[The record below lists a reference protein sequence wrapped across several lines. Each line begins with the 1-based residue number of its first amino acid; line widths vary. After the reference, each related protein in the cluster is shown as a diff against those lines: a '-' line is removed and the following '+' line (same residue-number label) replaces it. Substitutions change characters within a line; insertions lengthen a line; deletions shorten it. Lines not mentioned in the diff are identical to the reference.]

1 MEVSYELP
9 EKPLNCQSSVVTIGI
24 FDGVHLGHQK
34 IISEVV
40 ESASKGNAESVVM
53 TFDPHPEEVISSKSP
68 PFLLPLGERIRLIE
82 SMGVSRMIISDFTR
96 QIANISAEEFVR
108 DILVN
113 RLRIK
118 KICVGYDYSFGKDRA
133 GGIELLRELGQ
144 VYGFETE
151 IVPPVRINNEIV
163 SSTKIRC
170 CLAQGKIAQANDM
183 LGRKHTIKV
192 VVVHGDKRGR
202 ILGYPTANCL
212 CKDDILLPCVGVY
225 AVWVGVEPSHMSGQ
239 LLAASEPLPQPE
251 GCQGEAGIYRG
262 MANIGY
268 CPTFR
273 GEELRFEVHLLDFQD
288 DLYEKEL
295 TVTFIDKIRDEQV
308 FDSIEELLEQL
319 KEDELIVR
327 KGVI

>member
-1 MEVSYELP
+1 MNVLYELP
-9 EKPLNCQSSVVTIGI
+9 IEPLKCQSSVVTIGI

-34 IISEVV
+34 IITEVV
-40 ESASKGNAESVVM
+40 ESASKGDAESVVM
-53 TFDPHPEEVISSKSP
+53 TFDPHPEEVILSKSP
-68 PFLLPLGERIRLIE
+68 PFLLPLSERIRLIE
-82 SMGVSRMIISDFTR
+82 SMGVSLMIISDFTR
-96 QIANISAEEFVR
+96 QIANIPAEEFVW

-118 KICVGYDYSFGKDRA
+118 KICVGYDYSFGKNRC

-151 IVPPVRINNEIV
+151 VVPPVRINNEIV

-212 CKDDILLPCVGVY
+212 CKNDILMPCIGVY
-225 AVWVGVEPSHMSGQ
+225 AVWVWIDNIRHN
-239 LLAASEPLPQPE
+239 
-251 GCQGEAGIYRG
+251 G

-273 GEELRFEVHLLDFQD
+273 GEELRFEVHLLSFQG
-288 DLYEKEL
+288 DLYEKEFM
-295 TVTFIDKIRDEQV
+295 VTFIDRIRDEKG
-308 FDSIEELLEQL
+308 FDSVEELLGQL
-319 KEDELIVR
+319 KEDEEMVR
-327 KGVI
+327 GILRAVSAL

>member
-1 MEVSYELP
+1 MNVLYELP
-9 EKPLNCQSSVVTIGI
+9 IEPLKCQSSVVTIGI

-34 IISEVV
+34 IITEVV
-40 ESASKGNAESVVM
+40 ESASKGDAESVVM
-53 TFDPHPEEVISSKSP
+53 TFDPHPEEVILSKSP
-68 PFLLPLGERIRLIE
+68 PFLLPLSERIRLIE
-82 SMGVSRMIISDFTR
+82 SMGVSLMIINDFTR
-96 QIANISAEEFVR
+96 QIANIPAEEFVW

-118 KICVGYDYSFGKDRA
+118 KICVGYDYSFGKNRE

-151 IVPPVRINNEIV
+151 VIPPVRINNEIV

-212 CKDDILLPCVGVY
+212 CKNDILMPCIGVY
-225 AVWVGVEPSHMSGQ
+225 AVWVWIDNIRHN
-239 LLAASEPLPQPE
+239 
-251 GCQGEAGIYRG
+251 G

-273 GEELRFEVHLLDFQD
+273 GEELRFEIHLLDFAED
-288 DLYEKEL
+288 IYDKEIL
-295 TVTFIDKIRDEQV
+295 ISFIDRIRDEQG
-308 FDSIEELLEQL
+308 FDSVEELLGQL
-319 KEDELIVR
+319 KEDEEMVR
-327 KGVI
+327 GILRAVSAL

>member
-1 MEVSYELP
+1 MDVLYELP
-9 EKPLNCQSSVVTIGI
+9 NEPLKCQSSVVTIGI

-34 IISEVV
+34 IIAEVV
-40 ESASKGNAESVVM
+40 KSASKGETESVVM
-53 TFDPHPEEVISSKSP
+53 TFDPHPEEVILSKSP
-68 PFLLPLGERIRLIE
+68 PFLLPLDERIRLIE
-82 SMGVSRMIISDFTR
+82 TMGVSRMIISDFTR

-113 RLRIK
+113 NLRIK
-118 KICVGYDYSFGKDRA
+118 KICVGYDYSFGRDRA

-144 VYGFETE
+144 RYGFETE
-151 IVPPVRINNEIV
+151 VVPPVKINNEIV

-225 AVWVGVEPSHMSGQ
+225 AARVWIDNMS
-239 LLAASEPLPQPE
+239 PPV
-251 GCQGEAGIYRG
+251 RG
-262 MANIGY
+262 RGLKPYNAMANIGY

-273 GEELRFEVHLLDFQD
+273 GEKLRFEVHLLDWKG

-295 TVTFIDKIRDEQV
+295 MITFIDRMRDEKG
-308 FDSIEELLEQL
+308 FDSVEELLGQL
-319 KEDELIVR
+319 KEDEKMVR
-327 KGVI
+327 GMMGTVSVL